1 MEAFVFL
8 VVNSMKRKK
17 EEIQSQEE
25 FNKLLE
31 ERIKEYEKNTPLGF
45 V

>member
-1 MEAFVFL
+1 
-8 VVNSMKRKK
+8 MKRKK